1 MKLGKT
7 GGMEEKGMLGGVGS
21 ELCVPV
27 ILGSR
32 IKSQKSMIK
41 ELGGKD
47 DE

>member
-1 MKLGKT
+1 
-7 GGMEEKGMLGGVGS
+7 MLGGGGEGS
-21 ELCVPV
+21 EVCVPV